1 MTDEDRRL
9 HKYCERDLYR
19 SRFAGTKKGSRA
31 SLRRKNQIER
41 ELEEPSAF
49 DAFALGAER
58 VQAAPGSLSEAN
70 RGKMNISKEELEK
83 LEKQLDEELAQR
95 CQREE

>member
-58 VQAAPGSLSEAN
+58 V
-70 RGKMNISKEELEK
+70 KMNISKEELEK